1 MNRGSAF
8 ASSAVQSRRRCRRAR
23 GITRLAV
30 ASFVVGLATFSVAV
44 IPTQIASAATF
55 SVTNCNDSGAG
66 SLRNAVTAA
75 ASGDTINF
83 ALSPICSTITLAS
96 TIDINKDQIIDGPGA
111 GTLAVLTG
119 PLTGTTQNQST
130 LTLSGGAQQNLTS
143 LININAVNSNVN
155 VLLNLNVNINSTV
168 GTITQVNLTGKH

>member
-1 MNRGSAF
+1 MRRLF
-8 ASSAVQSRRRCRRAR
+8 ALASLALLLQVGMAQ
-23 GITRLAV
+23 TR
-30 ASFVVGLATFSVAV
+30 
-44 IPTQIASAATF
+44 TQHKPQPLNDAAM
-55 SVTNCNDSGAG
+55 D
-66 SLRNAVTAA
+66 RVTAGGMTA
-75 ASGDTINF
+75 G
-83 ALSPICSTITLAS
+83 LS
-96 TIDINKDQIIDGPGA
+96 DGVVKFQGSVPTKNGLVTGA